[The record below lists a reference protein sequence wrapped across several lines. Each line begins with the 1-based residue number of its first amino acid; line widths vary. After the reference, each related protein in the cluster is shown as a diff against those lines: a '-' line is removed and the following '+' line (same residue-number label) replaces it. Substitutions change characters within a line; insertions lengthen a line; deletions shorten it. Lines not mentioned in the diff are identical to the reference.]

1 LSAKCNT
8 KILALNWFDAKT
20 HLPKI
25 LSMPSFWFDDFGTQP
40 IKSLMTDKKA
50 PLKPR
55 EKVLY
60 LSEGHKQHYRQTHHD
75 STWPG
80 TSISAITSVPVNKK
94 YRIVKTTN
102 LFRALHDIRKQSM
115 MQFPKLKVFWRN
127 GSETNLVRHNHI
139 VALEWNII
147 WKQLNLLLRQA
158 YTSLE
163 TV

>member
-1 LSAKCNT
+1 MPKHGHAKSFNKYLGKSCTCLSAKCNT

-55 EKVLY
+55 EKALY

-75 STWPG
+75 ST
-80 TSISAITSVPVNKK
+80 
-94 YRIVKTTN
+94 
-102 LFRALHDIRKQSM
+102 
-115 MQFPKLKVFWRN
+115 
-127 GSETNLVRHNHI
+127 
-139 VALEWNII
+139 
-147 WKQLNLLLRQA
+147 
-158 YTSLE
+158 
-163 TV
+163 